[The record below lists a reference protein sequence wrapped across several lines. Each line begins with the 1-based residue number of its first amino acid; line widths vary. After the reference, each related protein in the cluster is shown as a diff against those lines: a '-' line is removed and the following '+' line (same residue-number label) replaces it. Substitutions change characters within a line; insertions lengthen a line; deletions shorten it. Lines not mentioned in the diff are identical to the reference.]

1 VECLT
6 KLISGLVL
14 IFFAHSAAA
23 QRAGRPEYRLDLSSW
38 GKGSA
43 AAGFAFEPPAG
54 AKLSDIR
61 ESPDLDEV
69 AGVFVIKE
77 AN

>member
-6 KLISGLVL
+6 KLISGFVL
-14 IFFAHSAAA
+14 IFIAVSAAA
-23 QRAGRPEYRLDLSSW
+23 LKAGRPEYRLDLSSW
-38 GKGSA
+38 GQGSA
-43 AAGFAFEPPAG
+43 AAGFVFEPPAG
-54 AKLSDIR
+54 AKLSDVC
-61 ESPDLDEV
+61 ESPDPDEV